1 MLPPQASSSTL
12 RQGVLAQQLLAMQQ
26 ERNKAQEERKI
37 AILEAKYEAQL
48 RSKKKL
54 LAGR

>member
-1 MLPPQASSSTL
+1 
-12 RQGVLAQQLLAMQQ
+12 MQQ